1 MELVRIIEKDDK
13 TARDK
18 IKKIYGNDCLI
29 VSSSRIKN
37 KSELV
42 IAIDLDNQVDNIFLQ
57 KNKKQSPFD
66 LNKLTNTNAQDNND
80 NRYLNSSELFEK
92 QKANQLASDIKEE
105 ILALREEFDRFKRNF
120 SSDEKYLPENIADR
134 LKNFDLP
141 FTLYKM
147 IEDEILE
154 TKNIKIASKNLEAI
168 IKKNIHFSNI
178 DYPLAKKIV
187 FYGPSGSGKTT
198 LLRTI
203 NGLENLSG
211 GEIYFDNQKV
221 NNNTILEVQKKTGMI
236 FQEFNLVNNLSAINN
251 VLTGLLNSSNKF
263 LSLFYLFKKDQKIEA
278 LKSLKTVGLLEK
290 SYNRSDELSG
300 GQRQRVGIAR
310 AIIKR
315 PLLLLADEPVAS
327 LDPKAANLILSL
339 LKKINK
345 EFGTTILCNLHQVD
359 LAKKYSDRLVG
370 LLDGKIIFD
379 EKSENINKSNLEKI
393 YV

>member
-1 MELVRIIEKDDK
+1 MNWIDEGFLINKNRYSENSLIAELYTKERGKISGIIFGGTSK
-13 TARDK
+13 K
-18 IKKIYGNDCLI
+18 IKNYLQIGNKLHINFNSKTVNRIGYLKI
-29 VSSSRIKN
+29 
-37 KSELV
+37 E
-42 IAIDLDNQVDNIFLQ
+42 IDQAL
-57 KNKKQSPFD
+57 SPF
-66 LNKLTNTNAQDNND
+66 
-80 NRYLNSSELFEK
+80 
-92 QKANQLASDIKEE
+92 
-105 ILALREEFDRFKRNF
+105 
-120 SSDEKYLPENIADR
+120 
-134 LKNFDLP
+134 
-141 FTLYKM
+141 
-147 IEDEILE
+147 
-154 TKNIKIASKNLEAI
+154 
-168 IKKNIHFSNI
+168 
-178 DYPLAKKIV
+178 
-187 FYGPSGSGKTT
+187 
-198 LLRTI
+198 
-203 NGLENLSG
+203 
-211 GEIYFDNQKV
+211 YFDNKKID
-221 NNNTILEVQKKTGMI
+221 NDNIPEVQKKTGMI

-251 VLTGLLNSSNKF
+251 VLTGLLNTSNKF